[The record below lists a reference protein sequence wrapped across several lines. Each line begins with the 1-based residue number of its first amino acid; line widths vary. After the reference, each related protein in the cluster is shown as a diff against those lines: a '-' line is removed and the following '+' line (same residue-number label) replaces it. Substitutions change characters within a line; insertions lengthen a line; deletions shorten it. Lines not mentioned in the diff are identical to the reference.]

1 MEEKQ
6 SSSVAASSLESL
18 AGQKRKHGGDDGDA
32 VPAVPAVP
40 SSSKAKD
47 KDDTNKVTSD
57 NDKVAMPAPMNRL
70 PSQSSAASS
79 TSTSSDRPGGNR
91 NGNSRT
97 SDINWDALRKRIVT
111 NMTSETTLPAA
122 CDAIAELRDNFE
134 LVHSTEYPTM
144 LSVLL
149 PVFASILKSIPCV
162 PPPISQEH
170 TIGHSPASGQSSTSH
185 PEERPE
191 HRIRHAILEICT
203 RLPQNEILRPYAG
216 DLLEMAMRVLQN
228 DYEDN
233 ALIAAKIIFELH
245 KSYRPML
252 AKYVRP
258 FLEFV
263 HVSYRNLPTSVQR
276 NFANPNPAAKSLAS
290 ELNSSTTAAATATAT
305 ATTTAGSTAF
315 DHAQFPVKSS
325 ASFRVLTECPLT
337 VMLLFQLYPKYI
349 KTYLMQLLPLM
360 MEALAQR
367 PPPHAAA
374 LLVSDP
380 VASGSSPA
388 AKKQGTPSLPSAP
401 TTPGGTLM
409 DVPIVDATMTDIATS
424 TAITVGAS
432 NTTTPPAKKIPDN
445 NKQNDA
451 QSQLKTLF
459 RRRARDL
466 LSAQVKTLSFVT
478 HLLRPYGEHIKQY
491 EDRLASN
498 VLNLFQMCPREAL
511 TTRKDLLLALRHIFA
526 TSFRKGFFRHVDTLL
541 DERLLIGKHRQSE
554 HAHLRAAAYSALADL
569 LLHVRTR
576 LSMAQV
582 SRVVHLYS
590 RVLHD
595 ASMNLPL
602 VVQTAS
608 VRLLLQMVDS
618 VYHNKEEKASLG
630 RDILFRIL
638 ETLVWKM
645 GVLVDHG
652 IANVKLG
659 EERSKELARVTKFGH
674 GDVELCEK
682 AISEFMYD
690 SQLADGMGTV
700 QNVRELIKPLLAGIK
715 TLIWCI
721 NNYGT
726 QREKSMKEKEIEKE
740 KEKDSKAKAPSSE
753 EKENPPRLWYE
764 ELAVQNIN
772 GSERSLMEKY
782 IVWTLDTLQIFKPG
796 EEESKTLDDPL
807 KEYREA
813 LKSFAASLSVLD
825 SFNFHRVVGPKM
837 ELLIDTIVADDDVML
852 VAQTFLLNG
861 LSVTVDFTSCL
872 LKVLMKDADGLDIG
886 IAESDNAQ
894 VQRIA
899 SVKMNLFS
907 LIISSLIPH
916 PQNETILRPYIQ
928 QLIAVCLRR
937 AMGSDL
943 KYCPGNHFTILRQLF
958 RAIAGGKFE
967 ESYKEILPLLPTLL
981 NGLYRVYCNTDRD
994 ILKKVIIELC
1004 LTIPARLSSLLPHLS
1019 LLLRI
1024 IVPALQTGDGDLI
1037 NLGYVNEHMLRL
1049 PYFD

>member
-1 MEEKQ
+1 
-6 SSSVAASSLESL
+6 
-18 AGQKRKHGGDDGDA
+18 
-32 VPAVPAVP
+32 
-40 SSSKAKD
+40 
-47 KDDTNKVTSD
+47 
-57 NDKVAMPAPMNRL
+57 
-70 PSQSSAASS
+70 
-79 TSTSSDRPGGNR
+79 
-91 NGNSRT
+91 
-97 SDINWDALRKRIVT
+97 
-111 NMTSETTLPAA
+111 
-122 CDAIAELRDNFE
+122 
-134 LVHSTEYPTM
+134 
-144 LSVLL
+144 
-149 PVFASILKSIPCV
+149 
-162 PPPISQEH
+162 
-170 TIGHSPASGQSSTSH
+170 
-185 PEERPE
+185 
-191 HRIRHAILEICT
+191 
-203 RLPQNEILRPYAG
+203 
-216 DLLEMAMRVLQN
+216 
-228 DYEDN
+228 
-233 ALIAAKIIFELH
+233 
-245 KSYRPML
+245 
-252 AKYVRP
+252 
-258 FLEFV
+258 
-263 HVSYRNLPTSVQR
+263 
-276 NFANPNPAAKSLAS
+276 
-290 ELNSSTTAAATATAT
+290 
-305 ATTTAGSTAF
+305 
-315 DHAQFPVKSS
+315 
-325 ASFRVLTECPLT
+325 
-337 VMLLFQLYPKYI
+337 
-349 KTYLMQLLPLM
+349 
-360 MEALAQR
+360 
-367 PPPHAAA
+367 
-374 LLVSDP
+374 
-380 VASGSSPA
+380 
-388 AKKQGTPSLPSAP
+388 
-401 TTPGGTLM
+401 
-409 DVPIVDATMTDIATS
+409 
-424 TAITVGAS
+424 
-432 NTTTPPAKKIPDN
+432 
-445 NKQNDA
+445 
-451 QSQLKTLF
+451 
-459 RRRARDL
+459 
-466 LSAQVKTLSFVT
+466 
-478 HLLRPYGEHIKQY
+478 
-491 EDRLASN
+491 
-498 VLNLFQMCPREAL
+498 MCPREAL

-674 GDVELCEK
+674 GDVELSEK

-837 ELLIDTIVADDDVML
+837 ELLIDTIVDDDDVML

>member
-1 MEEKQ
+1 
-6 SSSVAASSLESL
+6 
-18 AGQKRKHGGDDGDA
+18 
-32 VPAVPAVP
+32 
-40 SSSKAKD
+40 
-47 KDDTNKVTSD
+47 
-57 NDKVAMPAPMNRL
+57 
-70 PSQSSAASS
+70 
-79 TSTSSDRPGGNR
+79 
-91 NGNSRT
+91 
-97 SDINWDALRKRIVT
+97 
-111 NMTSETTLPAA
+111 
-122 CDAIAELRDNFE
+122 
-134 LVHSTEYPTM
+134 
-144 LSVLL
+144 
-149 PVFASILKSIPCV
+149 
-162 PPPISQEH
+162 
-170 TIGHSPASGQSSTSH
+170 
-185 PEERPE
+185 
-191 HRIRHAILEICT
+191 
-203 RLPQNEILRPYAG
+203 
-216 DLLEMAMRVLQN
+216 MAMRVLQN

-233 ALIAAKIIFELH
+233 ALIAAKIVFELH

-276 NFANPNPAAKSLAS
+276 NFANPNPNPSAKSLAS
-290 ELNSSTTAAATATAT
+290 DISTAAGASGIVGSSTPAPTATATAT
-305 ATTTAGSTAF
+305 ATTPAGPTPF

-374 LLVSDP
+374 LLVPDP
-380 VASGSSPA
+380 VASASSPA
-388 AKKQGTPSLPSAP
+388 KKHGTPSSTSAP

-409 DVPIVDATMTDIATS
+409 DVSTEDATMTAVATATASS
-424 TAITVGAS
+424 TATTVTATATAS
-432 NTTTPPAKKIPDN
+432 NNTTPPT
-445 NKQNDA
+445 KQNPDSNDNGNEQNDT
-451 QSQLKTLF
+451 QSQLKILF
-459 RRRARDL
+459 RKRARDL

-526 TSFRKGFFRHVDTLL
+526 TTFRKGFFRHVDTLL

-659 EERSKELARVTKFGH
+659 EERSKDLARVTKFGH
-674 GDVELCEK
+674 GDVELSEK

-726 QREKSMKEKEIEKE
+726 QREKSMKEKE
-740 KEKDSKAKAPSSE
+740 KDSKSKAPSSE
-753 EKENPPRLWYE
+753 NSNSQRLWYE

-782 IVWTLDTLQIFKPG
+782 FVWTLDTLKIFKPG
-796 EEESKTLDDPL
+796 DEESEILDDPL
-807 KEYREA
+807 KDYRDA
-813 LKSFAASLSVLD
+813 LESFAASLSVLD

-837 ELLIDTIVADDDVML
+837 ELLIDTIVADNDVML

-861 LSVTVDFTSCL
+861 LSVTADFTSCL
-872 LKVLMKDADGLDIG
+872 LKVLMKDADVLDIG

-907 LIISSLIPH
+907 LIISSLTPH
-916 PQNETILRPYIQ
+916 PQNEKVLRPYIQ

-1019 LLLRI
+1019 LLLRV

-1037 NLGYVNEHMLRL
+1037 NLGYVNEYMLHL
-1049 PYFD
+1049 AYFD